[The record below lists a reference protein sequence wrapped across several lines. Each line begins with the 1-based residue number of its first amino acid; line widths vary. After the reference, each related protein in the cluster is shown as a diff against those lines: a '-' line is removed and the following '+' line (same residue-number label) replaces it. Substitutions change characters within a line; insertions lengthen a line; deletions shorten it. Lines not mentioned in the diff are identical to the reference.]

1 MALNGGR
8 IGSRGVGESLIHKRR
23 QRDDHL
29 ASYTDC
35 VKGLHKMH
43 SRAEWEHTLH
53 VKAEATHLNRT
64 VGSLK
69 NQQESQLH
77 SRRLRFVLGYYV
89 LCLLRELMLALL
101 VD

>member
-1 MALNGGR
+1 MALNGER
-8 IGSRGVGESLIHKRR
+8 NGSRGVGESLILKRR

-53 VKAEATHLNRT
+53 IKSEATHLNRT
-64 VGSLK
+64 VGRLK

-77 SRRLRFVLGYYV
+77 SRRLRWGFE
-89 LCLLRELMLALL
+89 CCRSSALAAL
-101 VD
+101 